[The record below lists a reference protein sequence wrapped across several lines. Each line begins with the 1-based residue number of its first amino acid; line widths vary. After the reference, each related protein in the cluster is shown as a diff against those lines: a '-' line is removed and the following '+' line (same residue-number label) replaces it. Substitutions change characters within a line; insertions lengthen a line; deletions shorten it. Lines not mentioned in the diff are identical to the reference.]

1 MVGSIKFAR
10 SVVGRINST
19 WPMVDPNQLRIIG
32 WSTKLRMAIDW
43 PNRLHADDGW
53 PFQLR
58 SIASGRPDYIN
69 MATMVGCLNSEPW
82 WLAGSTLYELPTMFL
97 AKKSIPHGQL
107 DSKRPVASGK
117 SDRHAQWLAESNP
130 YGRWFVDTTPRHGQ
144 WWGQHGRR
152 LTDSTLHGRW

>member
-1 MVGSIKFAR
+1 
-10 SVVGRINST
+10 
-19 WPMVDPNQLRIIG
+19 MVDPNQLRIIG

-97 AKKSIPHGQL
+97 AKSFRMANSTQN
-107 DSKRPVASGK
+107 D
-117 SDRHAQWLAESNP
+117 QWLAENQIGMRNGWPSRIHT
-130 YGRWFVDTTPRHGQ
+130 GDGS
-144 WWGQHGRR
+144 
-152 LTDSTLHGRW
+152 STRLHGMVNGGISKAEG